1 MDDVTHAEPERLLL
15 DPENPRLPE
24 DVIGQSQST
33 ILRYLF
39 DNAVLDELA
48 TSYVNNGFFQHE
60 PLMVA
65 SSDHGYVVL
74 EGNRRLAALKV
85 LLQDED
91 AVAAGLRFS
100 IDDELTTEVRESL
113 LQIPIFTVANRD
125 EVRKYL
131 GFRHIGGIKTWSAEA
146 KARYIAGEVDRAS
159 DTASAFL
166 EVARR
171 VGSNVQ
177 GVRNAYIAIT
187 TLHRARDEHGIKI
200 DSVLQNRFGVWT
212 RCMNS
217 PELRAHLGL
226 GDPRTLEEVRTQLEQ
241 LSRDGLAEV
250 IGDLTPQGVSQ
261 RPLLADS
268 RDVTVYAQALNIEQA
283 HRALR
288 EYGNFELA
296 RQIVEEAELPDRLDS
311 MVQALDSMIT
321 EASRAS
327 ELPESMAALAESLAS
342 LASSLKAIVDSK
354 TVVETKT

>member
-1 MDDVTHAEPERLLL
+1 MDDIAHVGPEQLLL

-24 DVIGQSQST
+24 EVIGKSQST
-33 ILRYLF
+33 ILHYLYE
-39 DNAVLDELA
+39 NAVLDELA
-48 TSYVNNGFFQHE
+48 TSYVNNGFFEHE

-65 SSDHGYVVL
+65 PDDGRYVVL

-100 IDDELTTEVRESL
+100 IDDELTSEVRKSL
-113 LQIPIFTVANRD
+113 LSLPIFTVADRD

-146 KARYIAGEVDRAS
+146 KARYIAGEVDRAA
-159 DTASAFL
+159 DPASAFL

-177 GVRNAYIAIT
+177 GIRNAYIAIT

-226 GDPRTLEEVRTQLEQ
+226 GDPRTLEEVRSQLDQ
-241 LSRDGLAEV
+241 LNREGLAEV
-250 IGDLTPQGVSQ
+250 IGDLTPQGPSK

-268 RDVTVYAQALNIEQA
+268 RDVTVYAQALHIEQA

-296 RQIVEEAELPDRLDS
+296 RQIVEEAGLPERLDA

-327 ELPESMAALAESLAS
+327 QLPEVMTALAESLAS
-342 LASSLKAIVDSK
+342 LANSLKAIVDSK

>member
-1 MDDVTHAEPERLLL
+1 MDAISVVDPNELRL

-24 DVIGQSQST
+24 EVIGESQST
-33 ILRYLF
+33 ILGYLF

-48 TSYVNNGFFQHE
+48 TSYVNNGFFEHE

-65 SSDHGYVVL
+65 PHDGHFIVL

-100 IDDELTTEVRESL
+100 IDDELSNETRESL
-113 LQIPIFTVANRD
+113 VHIPIFTVANRD

-146 KARYIAGEVDRAS
+146 KARYIAGEVDRAEDLS
-159 DTASAFL
+159 EAFR

-217 PELRAHLGL
+217 PEIRAHLGL
-226 GDPRTLEEVRTQLEQ
+226 GDPRTLEEVRAQLEQ
-241 LSRDGLAEV
+241 LSGEGLAEV
-250 IGDLTPQGVSQ
+250 IGDLTPQGSSK

-268 RDVTVYAQALNIEQA
+268 RDVTVYAQALVNDQA

-296 RQIVEEAELPDRLDS
+296 RQIVEEAGLPERLDA
-311 MVQALDSMIT
+311 MVHALDSMIA

-327 ELPESMAALAESLAS
+327 QLPDRMSTLVESLAS

>member
-1 MDDVTHAEPERLLL
+1 MDGISFVEPGKLRL

-24 DVIGQSQST
+24 EVIGESQSA

-48 TSYVNNGFFQHE
+48 TSYTNNGFFEHE

-65 SSDHGYVVL
+65 RHDHHYIVL
-74 EGNRRLAALKV
+74 EGNRRLAALKI

-100 IDDELTTEVRESL
+100 IDDELSSDTRESL
-113 LQIPIFTVANRD
+113 LHIPIFTVANRD

-146 KARYIAGEVDRAS
+146 KARYIAGEVDRAEDS
-159 DTASAFL
+159 TSAFL

-177 GVRNAYIAIT
+177 GVRNAYVAIK
-187 TLHRARDEHGIKI
+187 TLHRARDDHGVKI

-217 PELRAHLGL
+217 PEIRAHLGL
-226 GDPRTLEEVRTQLEQ
+226 GDPRTLEEVREQLER
-241 LSRDGLAEV
+241 LSGDGLAEV
-250 IGDLTPQGVSQ
+250 IGDLTPQGASK

-268 RDVTVYAQALNIEQA
+268 RDVTVYAQALVNEQA

-296 RQIVEEAELPDRLDS
+296 RQIVEEAGLPERLDA
-311 MVQALDSMIT
+311 MVQSLDSMIA

-327 ELPESMAALAESLAS
+327 QLPERMSALVESLAS

>member
-1 MDDVTHAEPERLLL
+1 MDSVSLVAPGELRL

-24 DVIGQSQST
+24 EVIGGSQTT

-48 TSYVNNGFFQHE
+48 TSYVNNGFFEHE
-60 PLMVA
+60 PLMA
-65 SSDHGYVVL
+65 APQDGHYIVL

-100 IDDELTTEVRESL
+100 IDDELSSETRESL
-113 LQIPIFTVANRD
+113 LQIPIFTVADRN

-146 KARYIAGEVDRAS
+146 KARYIAGEIDRTDDPS
-159 DTASAFL
+159 TAFR

-177 GVRNAYIAIT
+177 RVRNAYIAIK
-187 TLHRARDEHGIKI
+187 TLHAARDEFGIKI

-212 RCMNS
+212 RAMNS
-217 PELRAHLGL
+217 PEIRAHLGL
-226 GDPRTLEEVRTQLEQ
+226 RDPRTLEEVQAQLQ
-241 LSRDGLAEV
+241 GLNGDGLAEV
-250 IGDLTPQGVSQ
+250 IGDLTPQGSSK
-261 RPLLADS
+261 RSLLADS
-268 RDVTVYAQALNIEQA
+268 RDVTVYAQALTNEQA

-296 RQIVEEAELPDRLDS
+296 RQIVEEAGLPERLEA
-311 MVQALDSMIT
+311 MTQALDSMIA

-327 ELPESMAALAESLAS
+327 SLPENMRTHVESLTT
-342 LASSLKAIVDSK
+342 LANSLKAIVDAK
-354 TVVETKT
+354 VAVETRT